1 MHNINMDLNQIR
13 AFIAAADF
21 GSFTLAADFLY
32 ITQSAISKRVASL
45 ESEIKTPLFI
55 RDHNRL
61 ILTDAGKIFL
71 PHAIEMLQTVQTG
84 ISSVNLFLEKQ
95 KKPLKVGL
103 DFFMG
108 SFMLPDLLASFN
120 KAHPD
125 IDFSVNY
132 LSPLMSMRALRNR
145 EIELCLNCI
154 SNKIIHEFEL
164 IPLFTLPFVIKV
176 HHSHPLVKKK
186 KVALE
191 DILDYP
197 GIVMPKYAP
206 PRQVLD
212 NHLFRKN
219 LFLHI
224 QHEAEPIFALLKL
237 SKLGFGWSFL
247 PKNIIDKELV
257 TIYEHEDLSVRY
269 FIIYRKRHKLST
281 DAQRFIATLKETPV
295 F

>member
-1 MHNINMDLNQIR
+1 MDLNQIR

-32 ITQSAISKRVASL
+32 ITQSAISKRIASL
-45 ESEIKTPLFI
+45 EAEIKTPLFI

-61 ILTDAGKIFL
+61 ILTESGKIFL
-71 PHAIEMLQTVQTG
+71 PHAIEVLQTVQTG

-103 DFFMG
+103 DFLIG
-108 SFMLPDLLASFN
+108 SFMLPDFLASFSQGN
-120 KAHPD
+120 PN

-132 LSPLMSMRALRNR
+132 LSPLMSLRALRNR

-154 SNKIIHEFEL
+154 SNKIVHEFEL
-164 IPLFTLPFVIKV
+164 IPLFTLPFVIKL
-176 HHSHPLVKKK
+176 SRTHPLMKKEQIS
-186 KVALE
+186 LE
-191 DILDYP
+191 EILEYP

-212 NHLFRKN
+212 NFLYRKN
-219 LFLHI
+219 LFLPI

-237 SKLGFGWSFL
+237 AKLGLGWSFI
-247 PKNIIDKELV
+247 PKNIIDKDLV
-257 TIYEHEDLSVRY
+257 TIYEHKDLSINY
-269 FIIYRKRHKLST
+269 FIIYRKGHKLSN
-281 DAQRFIATLKETPV
+281 DAQRFISTLKETQ
-295 F
+295 FFEYDH